1 MLKNKKLL
9 VLLAVI
15 LVIIMVGVIV
25 LGVKGMNYSL
35 LYGANTQIEMYL
47 ENDFELEDI
56 KAIAKETFGKN
67 NIRLLDESKHDI
79 LITVKSASEEQ
90 QNNLISKVN
99 EKYGLELST
108 QDLIVVNN
116 GEMKLTDLISRY
128 VFPVIIASLVI
139 LAYFIIR
146 YRKLKLEKVVLYTLI
161 TIIGLQFALLIIY
174 AITRIPVNSF
184 TMPISMLIFILS
196 VLGLTEYFDNQ
207 IKNTS
212 IQ

>member
-1 MLKNKKLL
+1 MLKNKKIL

-79 LITVKSASEEQ
+79 LITVKSASDEQ
-90 QNNLISKVN
+90 QNNLITKVN
-99 EKYGLELST
+99 EKYGLDLSKGN
-108 QDLIVVNN
+108 LIVVNN

-146 YRKLKLEKVVLYTLI
+146 YRKLKIEKVALYTLI
-161 TIIGLQFALLIIY
+161 TIIFLQIILLSIY

-212 IQ
+212 I

>member
-1 MLKNKKLL
+1 MLKNKKIL
-9 VLLAVI
+9 VLLVAI
-15 LVIIMVGVIV
+15 LVIIMVGVIL

-56 KAIAKETFGKN
+56 KAIAKETLGEN

-79 LITVKSASEEQ
+79 LITVKSASDEQ

-99 EKYGLELST
+99 EKYGLELSM
-108 QDLIVVNN
+108 QNLIVVNN

-128 VFPVIIASLVI
+128 VFPVVIASLVI
-139 LAYFIIR
+139 LAYFIVR
-146 YRKLKLEKVVLYTLI
+146 YRKLKIEKVALYTLI
-161 TIIGLQFALLIIY
+161 TIIGLQIALLIIY

-212 IQ
+212 I

>member
-1 MLKNKKLL
+1 MLC
-9 VLLAVI
+9 
-15 LVIIMVGVIV
+15 
-25 LGVKGMNYSL
+25 VKGMNYNL

-56 KAIAKETFGKN
+56 KAIAKETLGKN

-79 LITVKSASEEQ
+79 LITVKSASEEE
-90 QNNLISKVN
+90 QNTLISKIN

-108 QDLIVVNN
+108 EDLIVVNN
-116 GEMKLTDLISRY
+116 GEMKLTDLIDRY
-128 VFPVIIASLVI
+128 VFPVIVVTLVI

-146 YRKLKLEKVVLYTLI
+146 YRKLKIEKIVLYTLI
-161 TIIGLQFALLIIY
+161 TIIGMQIALLIIY
-174 AITRIPVNSF
+174 AIIRIPVNSL

-196 VLGLTEYFDNQ
+196 VLGLAEFFDNQ

-212 IQ
+212 I

>member
-1 MLKNKKLL
+1 MLKNKKIL
-9 VLLAVI
+9 VLLVAI
-15 LVIIMVGVIV
+15 LVIIIVGVIL

-56 KAIAKETFGKN
+56 KAIAKETLGEN

-79 LITVKSASEEQ
+79 LITVKSASDEQ

-99 EKYGLELST
+99 EKYGLELSM
-108 QDLIVVNN
+108 QNLIVVNN

-128 VFPVIIASLVI
+128 VFPVVIASLVI
-139 LAYFIIR
+139 LAYFIVR
-146 YRKLKLEKVVLYTLI
+146 YRKLKIEKVALYTLI
-161 TIIGLQFALLIIY
+161 TIIGLQIALLIIY

-212 IQ
+212 I

>member
-1 MLKNKKLL
+1 MLKNKKILF
-9 VLLAVI
+9 LLAVI

-56 KAIAKETFGKN
+56 KAIAKETLGEN

-79 LITVKSASEEQ
+79 LITVKSASDEQ

-99 EKYGLELST
+99 EKYGLELSM
-108 QDLIVVNN
+108 QNLIVVNN

-128 VFPVIIASLVI
+128 VFPVVIASLVI
-139 LAYFIIR
+139 LAYFIVR
-146 YRKLKLEKVVLYTLI
+146 YRKLKIEKVALYTLI
-161 TIIGLQFALLIIY
+161 TIIGLQIALLIIY

-196 VLGLTEYFDNQ
+196 VLGLTEFFDNQ

-212 IQ
+212 I

>member
-1 MLKNKKLL
+1 MLKSKKLL

-15 LVIIMVGVIV
+15 LVIIMIGVIV

-161 TIIGLQFALLIIY
+161 TIIGLQIALLIIY